1 MNMTELTLLSLC
13 GWSLLLLIILI
24 SWRSLR
30 VLTGKQAING
40 FSTDGHEVGAAN
52 QRLVRALANSL
63 ENLPVSAAVFL
74 FAISTGHSALLAPLA
89 PLFLMARIC
98 QSVIHIVSTN
108 PLAVALRFSAY
119 ALQVGL
125 LTYWIVQLAQYFM

>member
-1 MNMTELTLLSLC
+1 MTELVLLGLC
-13 GWSLLLLIILI
+13 AWSLVLLVLLL

-30 VLTGKQAING
+30 VLSGKQAING
-40 FSTDGHEVGAAN
+40 FSTDGHEVSAAN

-63 ENLPVSAAVFL
+63 ENLPVSATVFL
-74 FAISTGHSALLAPLA
+74 FAISTGHSALLAPYA
-89 PLFLMARIC
+89 MLFLMARIG
-98 QSVIHIVSTN
+98 QSIIHIISTN

-125 LTYWIVQLAQYFM
+125 LLWWIAQLVPYFI

>member
-1 MNMTELTLLSLC
+1 MTELVLLGLC
-13 GWSLLLLIILI
+13 AWSLILLVVLI

-30 VLTGKQAING
+30 VLSGKQAINT
-40 FSTDGHEVGAAN
+40 FSTDGHEVSAAN

-63 ENLPVSAAVFL
+63 ENLPVSATVFL
-74 FAISTGHSALLAPLA
+74 FAISTGHSALLAPYA

-98 QSVIHIVSTN
+98 QSLIHIFSTN

-119 ALQVGL
+119 TLQLGL
-125 LTYWIVQLAQYFM
+125 LVYWITLLAPQFL

>member
-1 MNMTELTLLSLC
+1 MTELVLLGLC
-13 GWSLLLLIILI
+13 AWSLILLVVLI

-30 VLTGKQAING
+30 VLTGQQAINA
-40 FSTDGHEVGAAN
+40 FSTDGHEVSAAN

-63 ENLPVSAAVFL
+63 ENLPVSATVFL
-74 FAISTGHSALLAPLA
+74 LAISTGHSALLAPYA
-89 PLFLMARIC
+89 PLFLMARIG
-98 QSVIHIVSTN
+98 QSLIHIVSTS

-125 LTYWIVQLAQYFM
+125 LLWWVVELGRYFC